1 MLQRMK
7 AIPRPGLGKRTSSS
21 SGFSSARSTQSSE
34 SSLSLSSDTNF
45 PSPSALRRIQ
55 ETESVVRR
63 EIPGP
68 KQGMKARFGR
78 EKSSSPKR
86 SPKLGRAGSELK
98 DYGMIDSGE
107 GGARHYPPH
116 AYSRSNSGVSL
127 KHTNISSSP
136 RSSVVKTAS
145 TSSIPS
151 ASTTSIPSP
160 RSGIRPPCP
169 PTRGSSSS
177 LEKRAGEGR
186 RGKEV
191 VREIVEEK
199 VSEKEEK
206 MEKSVEVKTEEH
218 ESESV
223 GGKVEEPG
231 GGRENST
238 PGREKSTPGRE
249 NSTPVRENSTPP
261 LSTHRTCSLPR
272 YYSTLYNSHFT
283 LDTAHCILYSAEIQT
298 RH

>member
-1 MLQRMK
+1 MI
-7 AIPRPGLGKRTSSS
+7 ASIIFTI
-21 SGFSSARSTQSSE
+21 
-34 SSLSLSSDTNF
+34 
-45 PSPSALRRIQ
+45 IQ

-107 GGARHYPPH
+107 GGGRHYPPH

-136 RSSVVKTAS
+136 RSSVVKTPS

-191 VREIVEEK
+191 VREVVEEK
-199 VSEKEEK
+199 VLEKEEK
-206 MEKSVEVKTEEH
+206 MEKSEKAGVEAEEH
-218 ESESV
+218 ESESL
-223 GGKVEEPG
+223 GGKVEERG

-238 PGREKSTPGRE
+238 PGRENSTPG
-249 NSTPVRENSTPP
+249 RENSTPP

-272 YYSTLYNSHFT
+272 
-283 LDTAHCILYSAEIQT
+283 
-298 RH
+298 